1 MKITVGELC
10 EKLDILNSLEKMKM
24 TESMQVYNP
33 KAYPWN
39 HAVGPHGNMGN
50 ISPFF
55 VSLNCNKYG
64 IPWYTYGSPNTSGIK
79 VYCASDELWKKNLAQ
94 SKN

>member
-10 EKLDILNSLEKMKM
+10 D
-24 TESMQVYNP
+24 
-33 KAYPWN
+33 
-39 HAVGPHGNMGN
+39 
-50 ISPFF
+50 
-55 VSLNCNKYG
+55 KYG

-79 VYCASDELWKKNLAQ
+79 VYCESDELWKKILAQ